1 MIDSHRQNKPL
12 LDCMEKSTGNR
23 SKLVRILWKGWGW
36 TRNSRERQR
45 TEKRQSGEAGAKHK
59 DSEERGEVD
68 STHPCLT
75 LVQAQMCSL
84 EKLFC
89 LRLHNG

>member
-1 MIDSHRQNKPL
+1 
-12 LDCMEKSTGNR
+12 MEKSTGNR

-36 TRNSRERQR
+36 TRNSRERQG
-45 TEKRQSGEAGAKHK
+45 TEERQSGEAGARHK

-75 LVQAQMCSL
+75 LVQVQPCSL

-89 LRLHNG
+89 LRLHNE